1 MKHENKKET
10 VLFICT
16 HNSARSQIA
25 EGFLRSFYAD
35 RYEAH
40 SAGTEPS
47 SVNPHA
53 VQVMTEIGIDIS
65 SQRSKGIDEFIN
77 KEIDYVITVCDH
89 ARQTCPFFPGG
100 KKLIHKGF
108 KDPASFHRNDNETLA
123 LFRQVR
129 DEIKAWIEKDF
140 VKEIE

>member
-25 EGFLRSFYAD
+25 EGFLRSLYAD

-53 VQVMTEIGIDIS
+53 IQVMAEIGIDIS
-65 SQRSKGIDEFIN
+65 FQRSKGIDEFIH

-89 ARQTCPFFPGG
+89 AQQTCPFFPGE

-108 KDPASFHRNDNETLA
+108 KDPASFHGSDNETLA

-129 DEIKAWIEKDF
+129 NEIKAWIEKDF

>member
-1 MKHENKKET
+1 MKHENKKEA

-25 EGFLRSFYAD
+25 EGFLRSLYAD

-53 VQVMTEIGIDIS
+53 IQVMEEIGIDIS
-65 SQRSKGIDEFIN
+65 IQRSKGIDEFIN
-77 KEIDYVITVCDH
+77 KEIDYVVTVCDH

-108 KDPASFHRNDNETLA
+108 KDPASFHGSDAKTLA

-129 DEIKAWIEKDF
+129 NEIKAWIEKDF